1 MSVFDSA
8 IEADNRVPADSRAPT
23 DSRGPAD
30 SRAPADR
37 DAVIPGTKAWTGAY
51 LRRAALAD
59 WTCALVAGA
68 VAAKVRFG
76 GQANLPLTYLSL
88 TCGLPL
94 AWWMSVLL
102 AGGYDTRFIGFGS
115 DEFRRIL
122 SAAVNLTAVVA
133 VVSYAAKLD
142 LARGYMAVAL
152 PSATVM
158 DLTARYLLR
167 KRLHRRRIRGWY
179 VRRVVAVGHAA
190 AVARLVTAL
199 RRDTYH
205 GLAVVAACLVD
216 APEGAG
222 PDGAIAATPAR
233 ASAADVPVAGGLGG
247 VAAAVRR
254 FGADTVAVLAC
265 PEMDGGRLRELAWE
279 LEKTDT
285 DLFVAPALL
294 DMAGSRTTIRPVAG
308 LPLLHVDHPEL
319 AGAKQAVKS
328 AFDKACAASALLVLA
343 PLFAVIA
350 LSIRLADHGPVFFR
364 QTRIGK
370 DGQGFTLYKFRTMVP
385 DAEQRKSQLAAY
397 NEADGV
403 LFKIRRDPRVTR
415 PGAWLRR
422 WSLDEL
428 PQLINVL
435 IGDMSLVG
443 PRPALPE
450 EVASY
455 GGHMRRRLVVKPGL
469 TGLWQVSGRS
479 DLSQEEAERLDV
491 HYVENWSL
499 VLDLQVLWKTGS
511 AVVRGSGAY

>member
-1 MSVFDSA
+1 MSVTDSA
-8 IEADNRVPADSRAPT
+8 VETGSRMPT
-23 DSRGPAD
+23 DRNA
-30 SRAPADR
+30 A
-37 DAVIPGTKAWTGAY
+37 IPGTRAWTSAY

-59 WTCALVAGA
+59 WACALAAGA
-68 VAAKVRFG
+68 VAARVRFG
-76 GQANLPLTYLSL
+76 GPAYLPVTYLSL
-88 TCGLPL
+88 TCGLPV

-102 AGGYDTRFIGFGS
+102 AGGYDTRFIGLGS

-122 SAAVNLTAVVA
+122 GAAVNLTAGVA

-142 LARGYMAVAL
+142 LARGYMAIAL

-167 KRLHRRRIRGWY
+167 KRLHRRRVRGWC

-190 AVARLVTAL
+190 AVARLVTVL

-216 APEGAG
+216 APEGGGPYGAPGAPAVRVPAARIPGVGVPGASVPGAG
-222 PDGAIAATPAR
+222 
-233 ASAADVPVAGGLGG
+233 VPVAGGLCG
-247 VAAAVRR
+247 VAAAVSR

-279 LEKTDT
+279 LEKTGT

-294 DMAGSRTTIRPVAG
+294 DVAGPRTTIRPVAG

-319 AGAKQAVKS
+319 AGAKQAIKGV
-328 AFDKACAASALLVLA
+328 FDKTCAASALVLLA

-350 LSIRLADHGPVFFR
+350 ISIMLADHGPVFFR

-370 DGQGFTLYKFRTMVP
+370 DGRGFTLYKFRTMVP
-385 DAEQRKSQLAAY
+385 DAEQRKSQLAAH

-435 IGDMSLVG
+435 VGDMSLVG

-450 EVASY
+450 EVARY
-455 GGHMRRRLVVKPGL
+455 GGHMWRRLAVKPGL

-479 DLSQEEAERLDV
+479 DLSREEAERLDL

-499 VLDLQVLWKTGS
+499 ALDLQVLWKTGS
-511 AVVRGSGAY
+511 AVIRGSGAY